1 MIKKAYA
8 KINLG
13 LKVVGKRTDGFHNL
27 ETIMTRVSLF
37 DKVEIYESDEIIVEC
52 DCIAQEENLVYKIAT
67 YMKDE
72 YNVVRGAKIK
82 ITKNIPLQAGLGGGS
97 SDAAVAI
104 EGLNE
109 FWGLGLEKCE
119 KEKIANMFGSDIN
132 FFLENGAS
140 YVTGKGEKVEPFII
154 KERMNILL
162 VKPKFGISTSEAF
175 SYINEYSKSGELLKV
190 KKTLENGNNLDLKEA
205 TNDLEKSLNGLGV
218 LNEIN
223 EIKEK
228 LLNGGAH
235 FSLMSGSGSTV
246 FGAFFDLEKLKEM
259 SEVMKAEGYDV
270 YEVYTL

>member
-13 LKVVGKRTDGFHNL
+13 LKIIGKRSDGFHNL
-27 ETIMTRVSLF
+27 ETIMTKVSLF
-37 DKVEIYESDEIIVEC
+37 DEVEICESDEIVVEC
-52 DCIAQEENLVYKIAT
+52 EGITQEENLVYKIAK
-67 YMKDE
+67 YMKE
-72 YNVVRGAKIK
+72 KYSVARGAKIK

-132 FFLENGAS
+132 FFLGDEAS
-140 YVTGKGEKVEPFII
+140 YVSGKGEKVEPFII
-154 KERMNILL
+154 KEKLNVLL
-162 VKPKFGISTSEAF
+162 VKPKFGISTRKAF
-175 SYINEYSKSGELLKV
+175 SYITEYSKSEELLEI
-190 KKTLENGNNLDLKEA
+190 KKALENGNNLGLKDA
-205 TNDLEKSLNGLGV
+205 TNDLEKSLKGLGV
-218 LNEIN
+218 LDEIN
-223 EIKEK
+223 KIKEK

-246 FGAFFDLEKLKEM
+246 FGVFFELEKLKE
-259 SEVMKAEGYDV
+259 VGKFMKAEGYDV